1 MGLGPPDLPQG
12 RGGHGPHQLRQGVDR
27 LQLLGQQVGHSL
39 AVGAGGVVVEL
50 DAPDLPGPVR
60 RRGVGVERQVK
71 VEFPGVG
78 LLNGRGGGFVRI
90 VAHHADA
97 AGQKI
102 RLHGVSQ
109 PVHPVFLVLPGDIG
123 IELLGRGTQE

>member
-1 MGLGPPDLPQG
+1 M
-12 RGGHGPHQLRQGVDR
+12 
-27 LQLLGQQVGHSL
+27 
-39 AVGAGGVVVEL
+39 
-50 DAPDLPGPVR
+50 APDLPGAVR

-71 VEFPGVG
+71 VEVPGVG

-102 RLHGVSQ
+102 RLHGVGQ
-109 PVHPVFLVLPGDIG
+109 PVHPVFLILSGDIG